1 MNGTRHHDVAI
12 IGTGQG
18 GKPPAADGTF
28 IAMDLRYR
36 RCLGQDFEGKG
47 RR

>member
-12 IGTGQG
+12 IGTGQC
-18 GKPPAADGTF
+18 GKPPAADGAF

-36 RCLGQDFEGKG
+36 RCPGQGFEGKG
-47 RR
+47 RW